1 MTRTERFRSVAAA
14 LAALVASAS
23 IAAAQARTHAIEDA
37 KGLDLRGVVAE
48 AREHLGKKA
57 VRIVAAPGAQG
68 ETLSIVP
75 DSDFGDGTIELEL
88 AGQVLP
94 GAPEGARGFV
104 GLAFRLDPKTLAY
117 DAFYVRPTNGRA
129 MDQLRRNHAT
139 QYISHPDFPWHRLR
153 KEQPGVYESYVDL
166 EPGAWTRVRIEVKG
180 GQALLFVNGAAQPT
194 LVVTDMK
201 RPPARGAIALWIDSG
216 TEAFFR
222 SLTVTPA
229 TR

>member
-1 MTRTERFRSVAAA
+1 MTRTVRLRHVTAALAAFVATTSVAAA
-14 LAALVASAS
+14 
-23 IAAAQARTHAIEDA
+23 QPRTHSIEDA

-48 AREHLGKKA
+48 GREHRGKKA

-68 ETLSIVP
+68 ETLAIVP
-75 DSDFGDGTIELEL
+75 DTDFGDGTIELEL

-104 GLAFRLDPKTLAY
+104 GLAFRLDAKTLAY
-117 DAFYVRPTNGRA
+117 DGFYVRPTNGRA

-139 QYISHPDFPWHRLR
+139 QYISHPDYPWHRLR

-180 GQALLFVNGAAQPT
+180 GQALLFVHGVEQPT

-229 TR
+229 AR